1 LAAARVTVVFSAL
14 RCNDVSMERATKA
27 RTLRVFFA
35 LVPDA
40 GTQASL
46 GALAR
51 DVAARAG
58 GRAIVDANIHLTL
71 AFVGDVGIERI
82 DALRDV
88 VDALLRDAFV
98 LALDCVGTF
107 RHSDIAWIA
116 PSQVPDSLLELQ
128 ALLSAALA
136 KNDFDIEQRPFHAHV
151 TLARRCTRNA
161 AKARFIPIEWRVER
175 VALLASIAGNGGVC
189 YRELAGLNLTG
200 I

>member
-1 LAAARVTVVFSAL
+1 MDRS
-14 RCNDVSMERATKA
+14 TKA

-40 GTQASL
+40 ATQASL
-46 GALAR
+46 GMLAR
-51 DVAARAG
+51 DIAVRAG

-71 AFVGDVGIERI
+71 AFIGDTGIERI
-82 DALRDV
+82 DVLRDV
-88 VDALLRDAFV
+88 VDTLPREAFV

-107 RHSDIAWIA
+107 RHSDLAWIA
-116 PSQVPDSLLELQ
+116 PSHVPGSLLELQ

-136 KNDFDIEQRPFHAHV
+136 RNGFDIEQRPFHAHV

-161 AKARFIPIEWRVER
+161 AKARLKPVEWRVER
-175 VALLASIAGNGGVC
+175 VALLASIASNGGVC